1 MRVPTRY
8 KHERV
13 IFYCR
18 VEMCELKVIV
28 EKEIAFENVIY
39 AKSIENRVVVKDV
52 LGKSM
57 EFKNH
62 TITEVDVN
70 NERLVLSPMDTQS

>member
-1 MRVPTRY
+1 
-8 KHERV
+8 
-13 IFYCR
+13 
-18 VEMCELKVIV
+18 MCELKVIV
-28 EKEIAFENVIY
+28 EKEVAFENVIY
-39 AKSIENRVVVKDV
+39 AKSIENRVIVKDV

-70 NERLVLSPMDTQS
+70 NERLVLSPINAQS

>member
-1 MRVPTRY
+1 
-8 KHERV
+8 
-13 IFYCR
+13 
-18 VEMCELKVIV
+18 
-28 EKEIAFENVIY
+28 VIY

-70 NERLVLSPMDTQS
+70 NERLVLSPMNKQS